1 MGSPPETKWRI
12 SERVCL
18 ATSNL
23 ELWVGK
29 ELKGTGSPIYAIMT
43 SDSHLD
49 STKILNDFGVAYG
62 RLDDPSLPAV
72 LDITQAPN
80 LLILECPYGPSLQEL
95 MESPTGIKEGW
106 VLEAC
111 RQVLGVFTNLRDAG
125 WHHGFLSP
133 ENCRIRDG
141 SSRNEEDLRIILS
154 PPLIPPGSASNV
166 GGNVSNSEFEE
177 SDRAG
182 LARILRCLANIASA
196 IQTVTKPL
204 PTDTQPLPPTGP
216 DIAGSIRSMARRLE
230 GGAGS
235 GKPIDPSL
243 VLAEIR
249 QLIRNQHQLRV
260 SHSKAQAP
268 KSATQVPV
276 DSSEFDEETSDLLA
290 KMVRREMLQLKA
302 GGWFARLTRHPAFVV
317 PMFLITVSAL
327 VFLLLPTSAAE
338 LYQRGSALME
348 SENPEDWQRGWDMYL
363 SPLESRFPEQ
373 AHKEGMDE
381 YRERIRRMRD
391 RKTTDRE
398 ARFFQGLAESQRQ
411 FLEGIHFY
419 QTNKL
424 IEAKAKWQKV
434 IDCYDGVPE
443 ALPWVQLAREALG
456 EKLSIQASK
465 SVDKLPSDFLS
476 ALDKIQ
482 NEIRQGKTKS
492 AKVRLESMKELYKDD
507 PNLLDR
513 LKSISVPKGS

>member
-12 SERVCL
+12 SERVFL

-29 ELKGTGSPIYAIMT
+29 ELKGTGSPIYAIRT

-154 PPLIPPGSASNV
+154 PPLIPPASASNV

-235 GKPIDPSL
+235 GKPMDPSL

-260 SHSKAQAP
+260 SHSKVQVP

-373 AHKEGMDE
+373 AHKDGMDE

-424 IEAKAKWQKV
+424 TEAKAKWQKV

-492 AKVRLESMKELYKDD
+492 AKVRFESMKELYKDD